1 MNEKNNQLDLREG
14 HGFCT
19 LAIKVIPR
27 SSQNKVMGVENGA
40 LKLKL
45 TAVPIEG
52 AANEAV
58 IDFLSKWLH
67 KPKSSIEL
75 MKGQQSRHKL
85 VRFTG
90 LKAAEILEALQK
102 LKN

>member
-1 MNEKNNQLDLREG
+1 MEKIESLDLRE
-14 HGFCT
+14 HQGFCT

-45 TAVPIEG
+45 SAPPVEG

-58 IDFLSKWLH
+58 VDFFSKWLGR
-67 KPKSSIEL
+67 PKNSIEL
-75 MKGQQSRHKL
+75 MKGQQSRNKL
-85 VRFTG
+85 VRMTG
-90 LKAAEILEALQK
+90 VKTAEVLEALKK
-102 LKN
+102 L

>member
-1 MNEKNNQLDLREG
+1 MNEENRQLDLREG
-14 HGFCT
+14 QGFCT

-27 SSQNKVMGVENGA
+27 SSQNKVIGVENGA

-45 TAVPIEG
+45 TAAPIEG

-58 IDFLSKWLH
+58 IDFFSKGLRI
-67 KPKSSIEL
+67 PKSSVEL

-90 LKAAEILEALQK
+90 LKAVEILEALRK
-102 LKN
+102 LKK